1 MPVRLPHLNRLCCP
15 ELQAVIKL
23 KLANST
29 EAELRAL
36 QSTLRLAKDD
46 TASDLQR
53 SVFKKYPFFAPC
65 TTRR

>member
-1 MPVRLPHLNRLCCP
+1 MPVRLPHLNHSHWP
-15 ELQAVIKL
+15 ELWTVIKA

-29 EAELRAL
+29 EAELRTL

-53 SVFKKYPFFAPC
+53 SVFKK
-65 TTRR
+65 